1 MYSNVVNMD
10 TEDWLTPEE
19 DELLLQAL
27 HNFEE
32 ENENQTTVN
41 RENNLHSD
49 QKQMRWKVAVSN
61 TKNEVSV
68 NKIEKDCVESCP
80 IVDNET
86 SIPSKENFWNKT
98 CEAKVSTGEDINSK
112 ACFSDKLPN
121 SSPNNVASNQI
132 NGVQSGKDTVDQ
144 SKDHHRLGD
153 GAVSVTPL
161 ERYRGNSLKVTDIT
175 AQAWCEQQL
184 AYSLTVPRE
193 VLQTPAMERG
203 TAMHSVKELEVHD
216 IEEIPVETR
225 EDSFAV
231 KVLNMYSAL
240 LQLVSGSQK
249 VREMPIFGEPFGL
262 GVFFSGI
269 IDEVR
274 WKDDGELEIVEFKT
288 RVRSKTLP
296 SSAQRKTHR
305 LQVSL
310 YKHLFDLAVKGLVR
324 KESITENL
332 KLNLDKTLSH
342 SVLDHV
348 KKIGLESHNLNGVLH
363 PMLEKF
369 RFLQTISCLTTE
381 YTSQT
386 DFTSFASE
394 SYEYD
399 EDWLRRHIEKSLQFW
414 KGERHPVGVDIEDA
428 WKCQHCFFEETC
440 EWRQKMHEDCISKNS
455 IKRVKLT

>member
-1 MYSNVVNMD
+1 MD

-203 TAMHSVKELEVHD
+203 TAMHSVKGNCLCE
-216 IEEIPVETR
+216 
-225 EDSFAV
+225 
-231 KVLNMYSAL
+231 VLNVK
-240 LQLVSGSQK
+240 LQH
-249 VREMPIFGEPFGL
+249 P
-262 GVFFSGI
+262 
-269 IDEVR
+269 
-274 WKDDGELEIVEFKT
+274 
-288 RVRSKTLP
+288 SKT
-296 SSAQRKTHR
+296 Q
-305 LQVSL
+305 
-310 YKHLFDLAVKGLVR
+310 
-324 KESITENL
+324 
-332 KLNLDKTLSH
+332 LSH
-342 SVLDHV
+342 SQ
-348 KKIGLESHNLNGVLH
+348 S
-363 PMLEKF
+363 
-369 RFLQTISCLTTE
+369 
-381 YTSQT
+381 
-386 DFTSFASE
+386 
-394 SYEYD
+394 
-399 EDWLRRHIEKSLQFW
+399 
-414 KGERHPVGVDIEDA
+414 
-428 WKCQHCFFEETC
+428 
-440 EWRQKMHEDCISKNS
+440 
-455 IKRVKLT
+455 